1 MRYINNKT
9 VNACKINL
17 FEGEDNKFVSEKK
30 PTRKIRNKI
39 DLDIKSKDPRNI
51 SDNTIITTPPDNGTA
66 CLDEY
71 SLCCEYLMSNKS
83 PFFFKKKFNIKEA
96 SNVNKT
102 ISSFNIRLF

>member
-1 MRYINNKT
+1 MYLRK
-9 VNACKINL
+9 NL
-17 FEGEDNKFVSEKK
+17 QEKL
-30 PTRKIRNKI
+30 RNKI

-51 SDNTIITTPPDNGTA
+51 SDNTMITTPPDNGTA

-83 PFFFKKKFNIKEA
+83 PLFFKKKFKNKDA

>member
-1 MRYINNKT
+1 M
-9 VNACKINL
+9 NACKINL

-30 PTRKIRNKI
+30 PTRKIRNRI
-39 DLDIKSKDPRNI
+39 DLDIKSKEPRNM

-83 PFFFKKKFNIKEA
+83 FLFFKKKFNIKDPRNE
-96 SNVNKT
+96 NKT